1 MGDIPCI
8 PGLFVAGVFSGAL
21 STVSSGLNALAAVTF
36 QDFIQG
42 GCSIKMEEKTKNL
55 VAKGLAVGYGVIGYL
70 IVFLVKYLPGVLEVS
85 STTYNIWGKIT

>member
-1 MGDIPCI
+1 MQVMGDIPCL

-42 GCSIKMEEKTKNL
+42 GCSVQMEEKRKTI
-55 VAKGLAVGYGVIGYL
+55 VSKGLAVGYGILAYG
-70 IVFLVKYLPGVLEVS
+70 IVVLVKYLPGVLEV
-85 STTYNIWGKIT
+85 